1 MGVKERKARQ
11 KKYLRQE
18 ILDAAS
24 ELFVRDGYENV
35 SMRRIADKI
44 EYSPTTIYLYFKD
57 KAELLD
63 QVCKETFGRLV
74 QRLSKSMDQP
84 GDPVERLKRGL
95 IAYIEFG
102 LQNPH
107 HYRATFMMPFPEGFD
122 HEKHHK
128 EDSPGMQAFAFLTR
142 GIEDCINAGNE
153 RRVGRPD
160 AVGGDSRDHLSAD
173 HALHVSVGGEGQ
185 SHSFHCR
192 YAGSGAGGVE
202 GKFFCP
208 NINSV
213 HLTSSV
219 TFFGDD
225 TYPGQEQA
233 RWAYWQ
239 GGICFTTECGS

>member
-11 KKYLRQE
+11 KKFLRQE

-63 QVCKETFGRLV
+63 QVCKETFARLV
-74 QRLSKSMDQP
+74 QRLSKIMEQP

-107 HYRATFMMPFPEGFD
+107 HYRATFMMPIPESFD
-122 HEKHHK
+122 KTK
-128 EDSPGMQAFAFLTR
+128 YAQPDSPGMQAFSFLTR
-142 GIEDCINAGNE
+142 GITDCIKAGKMPGMNVGLASQTLWAGIHGITSLLIVHE
-153 RRVGRPD
+153 LFPWVGRD
-160 AVGGDSRDHLSAD
+160 KVI
-173 HALHVSVGGEGQ
+173 
-185 SHSFHCR
+185 HSTVDTLV
-192 YAGSGAGGVE
+192 AGLQRAG
-202 GKFFCP
+202 
-208 NINSV
+208 
-213 HLTSSV
+213 
-219 TFFGDD
+219 
-225 TYPGQEQA
+225 
-233 RWAYWQ
+233 
-239 GGICFTTECGS
+239 